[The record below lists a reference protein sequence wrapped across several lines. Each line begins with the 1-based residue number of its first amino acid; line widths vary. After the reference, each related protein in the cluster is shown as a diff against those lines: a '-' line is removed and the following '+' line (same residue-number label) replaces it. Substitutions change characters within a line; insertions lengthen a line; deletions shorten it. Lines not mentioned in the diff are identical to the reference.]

1 MRFLITMGK
10 MKIFGTLYFKH
21 LVHQALNHLET
32 MYLANHHFQIGT
44 LKQIIEKIT
53 NLMFSIQTTKLFDRP
68 SYISSQ
74 SLHYTA

>member
-10 MKIFGTLYFKH
+10 MKNFGTLYFKH

-44 LKQIIEKIT
+44 LKQIIEK
-53 NLMFSIQTTKLFDRP
+53 NHKFNV
-68 SYISSQ
+68 
-74 SLHYTA
+74 